1 MKSVASYLK
10 NLNYS
15 RIGYHVLFWLIITF
29 FYDGLS
35 AVTSE
40 RQFSETLLLDLLFYT
55 PTDMLG
61 VYFTIYFLMPRFLYR
76 KKHVQ
81 FTFWFLIFF
90 AFLLFVIAL
99 PLEYIGWRVFLAESF
114 AEKGK
119 EFPGY
124 WQFFTKNLVWAI
136 TVKLMI
142 IGLVSSIKFLKNWAK
157 AQKHE
162 QKLLKEKLE
171 TELKLKEAE
180 LKYLKSQINPHF
192 LFNAL
197 NNLYSLTLE
206 KSDLAPKIVLKIS
219 ALLDYMLYE
228 CNEPVTDLV
237 KEAESIRNYVDLQK
251 IRYGNKVDIELNV
264 ADDLEEEKIAPLL
277 LLPFVENAF
286 KHGPDKNVGSGLVHI
301 NMYTENECFHF
312 KTINSVGSL
321 PKTGNSGIGLQN
333 VKKRLDLQYAGNY
346 SLNIQD
352 TDETYLVELRINL
365 AFKEIQ
371 TAK

>member
-1 MKSVASYLK
+1 MSKISSYLK
-10 NLNYS
+10 NLNYT
-15 RIGYHVLFWLIITF
+15 RIGYHVLFWIIITV

-61 VYFTIYFLMPRFLYR
+61 VYFTIYFLMPRFLYN
-76 KKHVQ
+76 KKYLR
-81 FTFWFLIFF
+81 FTLWFLVFF
-90 AFLLFVIAL
+90 AVMLIFVAM
-99 PLEYIGWRVFLAESF
+99 PLEYLGWKFFLSDSF

-119 EFPGY
+119 DFPEY
-124 WQFFTKNLVWAI
+124 WQFFKRNIVWAI

-142 IGLVSSIKFLKNWAK
+142 IGLVSSIKFLKIWVRS
-157 AQKHE
+157 QKHE
-162 QKLLKEKLE
+162 QKLMQEKLE

-219 ALLDYMLYE
+219 SLLDYMLYE
-228 CNEPVTDLV
+228 CNEPLTDLE
-237 KEAESIRNYVDLQK
+237 KEAESIRNYVDLQQ
-251 IRYGNKVDIELNV
+251 IRYGDKVDVQLKISE
-264 ADDLEEEKIAPLL
+264 DLEDEKIAPLL

-286 KHGPDKNVGSGLVHI
+286 KHGLDQNVGNGFVHI
-301 NMYTENECFHF
+301 GMYTENDCFF
-312 KTINSVGSL
+312 FNTKNSVSNV
-321 PKTGNSGIGLQN
+321 PKEGNSGIGLKN

-346 SLNIQD
+346 TLNIE
-352 TDETYLVELRINL
+352 ETENEYFVDLNINL
-365 AFKEIQ
+365 NSNSKN
-371 TAK
+371 